1 MIWKYCKNIMNIT
14 FPEKK
19 KKKKRKGRLC
29 SNFPKNF
36 SFFSLQFLLMSSK
49 RKKRKE
55 KVEVMKQWS
64 SEVRS
69 EQDQLSWAI
78 WTKSSLQLIVVIC
91 STQSETVYTKYVRGS
106 HTRVRKRK
114 RHFDRWGVG
123 RRESVGGWMKWK
135 W

>member
-1 MIWKYCKNIMNIT
+1 MIWKYCKNIMDIT
-14 FPEKK
+14 FQKK
-19 KKKKRKGRLC
+19 KKKFLSKGRLC

-123 RRESVGGWMKWK
+123 RKESVGGWMKWK